1 MLEGNLWKLLIL
13 FPQILQRVL
22 DVITRKINAVGCL
35 SNGIK
40 LSFIVTVKVLS
51 IRQLPDDWNE
61 KSKVRKLLNDEQYY
75 HILGELQKLPKE
87 INQQINLTNKKL
99 TI

>member
-1 MLEGNLWKLLIL
+1 MLEDNLWKLLIL

-22 DVITRKINAVGCL
+22 DVITRK
-35 SNGIK
+35 IK